1 MPSQEDYLDKLLDE
15 MEESGELPKASE
27 PSSESGDTVDV
38 DEVSELSEDEI
49 QELLQAGVQRAGLD
63 VSEESPAKARG
74 TDRNMADGTGL
85 SGREASK
92 EASGDK
98 ADRIRQTL
106 DKKKRRKEEA
116 ARKKAAK
123 REAKEAKAA
132 RKEADRLAK
141 AAGKSAGKDVSKQAG
156 NNASAE
162 KRQAAPRRQPRDGSD
177 DNLFDKELLDF
188 IVSEAETLEKEAQL
202 PEGEMPEA
210 AEGETV
216 TARSVPKEAGFDLD
230 SVLDDTNVDVDLLA
244 ENAADAGK
252 PEMGELP
259 EQDESSEASDKQDEP
274 SETSDKQDEPL
285 EASDKM
291 DEFIADASADMEEEP
306 EKKQGL
312 FSKMADLLTEE
323 DEESEEDVEKAAKA
337 AEKKKAKKAKPKKE
351 KPAKPK
357 KAPKPA
363 KPKKVKPPKEESDA
377 SAGKHISFKN
387 AIPVILVGI
396 SVGVLLFVFINA
408 SVEYVDKQTARAAFQ
423 AGDYQ
428 TCYENLFGKEL
439 NESDEALFGKAK
451 SILYIRLWVQEY
463 EMYLN
468 EGDQVR
474 ALDSLIRTVDQ
485 YPELYRYAAAWNALP
500 EVEAEYG
507 RVLSALSEGYGL
519 TEENAREIAALPRD
533 VEYTRTVTAIA
544 QGQAYGANTE
554 NNEPDEDQTQEPDQM
569 EDPLPEEEELGGD
582 TFIDNQ

>member
-1 MPSQEDYLDKLLDE
+1 MCVDMPSQEDYLDKLLDE

-27 PSSESGDTVDV
+27 PSSESGDAVDV

-49 QELLQAGVQRAGLD
+49 QELLEAGFQRAGLD
-63 VSEESPAKARG
+63 VSEDPRTKARG
-74 TDRNMADGTGL
+74 TDADIDDTAG
-85 SGREASK
+85 SGRETSN
-92 EASGDK
+92 EASGNK
-98 ADRIRQTL
+98 ADKIRQKL
-106 DKKKRRKEEA
+106 DKKKKRKEEA

-141 AAGKSAGKDVSKQAG
+141 AAQKGTGKGTPKQEGKAP
-156 NNASAE
+156 AE
-162 KRQAAPRRQPRDGSD
+162 KKQTASRRQSRAESD
-177 DNLFDKELLDF
+177 ESLIDKELLDF
-188 IVSEAETLEKEAQL
+188 IVSEAETMEKEAQL
-202 PEGEMPEA
+202 PEGEMPEEDTLEDA
-210 AEGETV
+210 GAG
-216 TARSVPKEAGFDLD
+216 RSVPEEAGFDLD

-259 EQDESSEASDKQDEP
+259 EQDEIPADSDE
-274 SETSDKQDEPL
+274 
-285 EASDKM
+285 DKM

-323 DEESEEDVEKAAKA
+323 DEECEEDIEKAAQA

-363 KPKKVKPPKEESDA
+363 KPKKVKPPKEEA
-377 SAGKHISFKN
+377 ETPGGKHFSFKN

-408 SVEYVDKQTARAAFQ
+408 SVEYVDKLTARAAFQ

-439 NESDEALFGKAK
+439 NESDEALLGKSK
-451 SILYIRLWVQEY
+451 SILYIRLWVREY
-463 EMYLN
+463 EMYLS

-507 RVLSALSEGYGL
+507 KILSALSESYGL
-519 TEENAREIAALPRD
+519 TEEDAREIAALVRD

-544 QGQAYGANTE
+544 QGQAYGGNTE
-554 NNEPDEDQTQEPDQM
+554 SNVPDEDEAQVPDQM
-569 EDPLPEEEELGGD
+569 EDPLPEEEDLGGD

>member
-1 MPSQEDYLDKLLDE
+1 MCVDMPSQEDYLDKLLDE

-27 PSSESGDTVDV
+27 PSSEGGDTVDV

-49 QELLQAGVQRAGLD
+49 QELLEAGFQRAGLD
-63 VSEESPAKARG
+63 APEESQAKARG
-74 TDRNMADGTGL
+74 TDADIDDTAG
-85 SGREASK
+85 SGREVSK

-98 ADRIRQTL
+98 ADRIQQTR
-106 DKKKRRKEEA
+106 DKKRRRKEEA

-141 AAGKSAGKDVSKQAG
+141 AAQKSTGKDTAKQEG
-156 NNASAE
+156 KASAE
-162 KRQAAPRRQPRDGSD
+162 KKQAASRRQSQAESD
-177 DNLFDKELLDF
+177 ESLFDKELLDF

-202 PEGEMPEA
+202 PEGEMSEKDTLEEDA
-210 AEGETV
+210 G
-216 TARSVPKEAGFDLD
+216 TAREEAGFNLD

-259 EQDESSEASDKQDEP
+259 EQDEIPAGSDE
-274 SETSDKQDEPL
+274 
-285 EASDKM
+285 DKM

-312 FSKMADLLTEE
+312 LSKMADLLTEE
-323 DEESEEDVEKAAKA
+323 DEESEEDIEKAAQA
-337 AEKKKAKKAKPKKE
+337 SEKKKAKKAKPKKE

-363 KPKKVKPPKEESDA
+363 KPKKVKPPKEEA
-377 SAGKHISFKN
+377 ETPGGKHFSFKN

-408 SVEYVDKQTARAAFQ
+408 SVEFVDKQTARAAFQ

-439 NESDEALFGKAK
+439 NESDEALLGKSK
-451 SILYIRLWVQEY
+451 SILYIRLWVREY
-463 EMYLN
+463 EMYLS

-474 ALDSLIRTVDQ
+474 ALDSLIRTVDR
-485 YPELYRYAAAWNALP
+485 YPELYQYAAAWNALP

-507 RVLSALSEGYGL
+507 KILSALSESYGL
-519 TEENAREIAALPRD
+519 TEEDAREIAALARD

-544 QGQAYGANTE
+544 QGQVYGGNTE
-554 NNEPDEDQTQEPDQM
+554 SNGPDEEEIQVPDQM

>member
-1 MPSQEDYLDKLLDE
+1 MCVDMPSQEDYLDKLLDE

-27 PSSESGDTVDV
+27 PSSEGGDTVDV

-49 QELLQAGVQRAGLD
+49 QELLEAGFQRAGLD
-63 VSEESPAKARG
+63 VPEESQAKARG
-74 TDRNMADGTGL
+74 TDADIDDTAG
-85 SGREASK
+85 SGR

-98 ADRIRQTL
+98 ADRIQQTR
-106 DKKKRRKEEA
+106 DRKRRRKEEA

-132 RKEADRLAK
+132 RKKADRLAK
-141 AAGKSAGKDVSKQAG
+141 AAQQSTGKDTAKQEG
-156 NNASAE
+156 KASAE
-162 KRQAAPRRQPRDGSD
+162 KKQAASRRQSQAESD
-177 DNLFDKELLDF
+177 ESLFDKELLDF

-202 PEGEMPEA
+202 PEGEMPEKDTLEEDA
-210 AEGETV
+210 G
-216 TARSVPKEAGFDLD
+216 TAREEAGFNLD

-259 EQDESSEASDKQDEP
+259 EQDEIPAGSDE
-274 SETSDKQDEPL
+274 
-285 EASDKM
+285 DKM

-312 FSKMADLLTEE
+312 LSKMADLLTEE
-323 DEESEEDVEKAAKA
+323 DGESEEDIEKAAQA
-337 AEKKKAKKAKPKKE
+337 SEKKKAKKAKPKKE

-363 KPKKVKPPKEESDA
+363 KPKKVKPPKEEA
-377 SAGKHISFKN
+377 ETPGGKHFSFKN

-439 NESDEALFGKAK
+439 NESDETLLGKSK
-451 SILYIRLWVQEY
+451 SILYIRLWVREY
-463 EMYLN
+463 EMYLS

-474 ALDSLIRTVDQ
+474 ALDSLIRTVDR
-485 YPELYRYAAAWNALP
+485 YPELYQYAAAWNALP

-507 RVLSALSEGYGL
+507 KILSALSESYGL
-519 TEENAREIAALPRD
+519 TEEDAREIAALARD

-544 QGQAYGANTE
+544 QGQVYGGNTE
-554 NNEPDEDQTQEPDQM
+554 SNGPDEEEIQVPDQM

>member
-1 MPSQEDYLDKLLDE
+1 MCVDMPSQEDYLDKLLDE

-27 PSSESGDTVDV
+27 PSSEGGDTVDV

-49 QELLQAGVQRAGLD
+49 QELLEAGFQRAGLD
-63 VSEESPAKARG
+63 VPEESQAKARG
-74 TDRNMADGTGL
+74 TDADIDDTAG
-85 SGREASK
+85 SGR

-98 ADRIRQTL
+98 ADRIQQTR
-106 DKKKRRKEEA
+106 DKKRRRKEEA

-141 AAGKSAGKDVSKQAG
+141 AAQQSTGKDTAKQEG
-156 NNASAE
+156 KASAE
-162 KRQAAPRRQPRDGSD
+162 KKQAASRRQSQAESD
-177 DNLFDKELLDF
+177 ESLFDKELLDF

-202 PEGEMPEA
+202 PEGEMPEKDTLEEDA
-210 AEGETV
+210 GS
-216 TARSVPKEAGFDLD
+216 AREEAGFNLD

-259 EQDESSEASDKQDEP
+259 EQDEIPAGSDE
-274 SETSDKQDEPL
+274 
-285 EASDKM
+285 DKM
-291 DEFIADASADMEEEP
+291 DEFIADASADMEEP

-312 FSKMADLLTEE
+312 LSKMADLLTEE
-323 DEESEEDVEKAAKA
+323 DGESEEDIEKAAQA
-337 AEKKKAKKAKPKKE
+337 SEKKKAKKAKPKKE

-363 KPKKVKPPKEESDA
+363 KPKKVKPPKEEA
-377 SAGKHISFKN
+377 ETPGGKHFSFKN

-439 NESDEALFGKAK
+439 NESDETLLGKSK
-451 SILYIRLWVQEY
+451 SILYIRLWVREY
-463 EMYLN
+463 EMYLS

-474 ALDSLIRTVDQ
+474 ALDSLIRTVDR
-485 YPELYRYAAAWNALP
+485 YPELYQYAAAWNALP

-507 RVLSALSEGYGL
+507 KILSALSESYGL
-519 TEENAREIAALPRD
+519 TEEDAREIAALARD

-544 QGQAYGANTE
+544 QGQVYGGNTE
-554 NNEPDEDQTQEPDQM
+554 SNGPDEEEIQVPDQM

>member
-1 MPSQEDYLDKLLDE
+1 MCVDMPSQEDYLDKLLDE

-27 PSSESGDTVDV
+27 PSSEGGDTVDV

-49 QELLQAGVQRAGLD
+49 QELLEAGFQRAGLD
-63 VSEESPAKARG
+63 VPEESQAKARG
-74 TDRNMADGTGL
+74 TDADIDDTAG
-85 SGREASK
+85 SGR

-98 ADRIRQTL
+98 ADRIQQTR
-106 DKKKRRKEEA
+106 DKKRRRKEEA

-141 AAGKSAGKDVSKQAG
+141 AAQQSTGKDTAKQEG
-156 NNASAE
+156 KASAE
-162 KRQAAPRRQPRDGSD
+162 KKQAASRRQSQAESD
-177 DNLFDKELLDF
+177 ESLFDKELLDF

-202 PEGEMPEA
+202 PEGEMPEKDTLEEDA
-210 AEGETV
+210 GS
-216 TARSVPKEAGFDLD
+216 AREEAGFNLD

-259 EQDESSEASDKQDEP
+259 EQDEIPAGSDE
-274 SETSDKQDEPL
+274 
-285 EASDKM
+285 DKM
-291 DEFIADASADMEEEP
+291 DEFIADASADMEEP

-312 FSKMADLLTEE
+312 LSKMADLLTEE
-323 DEESEEDVEKAAKA
+323 DGESEEDIEKAAQA
-337 AEKKKAKKAKPKKE
+337 SEKKKAKKAKPKKE

-363 KPKKVKPPKEESDA
+363 KPKKVKPPKEEA
-377 SAGKHISFKN
+377 ETPGGKHFSFKN

-439 NESDEALFGKAK
+439 NESDETLLGKSK
-451 SILYIRLWVQEY
+451 SILYIRLWVREY
-463 EMYLN
+463 EMYLS
-468 EGDQVR
+468 EGDKVR
-474 ALDSLIRTVDQ
+474 AMDSLIRTVDR
-485 YPELYRYAAAWNALP
+485 YPELYQYAAAWNALP

-507 RVLSALSEGYGL
+507 KILSALSESYGL
-519 TEENAREIAALPRD
+519 TEEDAREIAALARD

-544 QGQAYGANTE
+544 QGQVYGGNTE
-554 NNEPDEDQTQEPDQM
+554 SNGPDEEEIQVPDQM

>member
-27 PSSESGDTVDV
+27 PSSEGGDTVDV

-49 QELLQAGVQRAGLD
+49 QELLEAGFQRAGLD
-63 VSEESPAKARG
+63 VPEESQAKARG
-74 TDRNMADGTGL
+74 TDADIDDTAG
-85 SGREASK
+85 SGR

-98 ADRIRQTL
+98 ADRIQQTR
-106 DKKKRRKEEA
+106 DKKRRRKEEA

-141 AAGKSAGKDVSKQAG
+141 AAQQSTGKDTAKQEG
-156 NNASAE
+156 KASAE
-162 KRQAAPRRQPRDGSD
+162 KKQAASRRQSQAESD
-177 DNLFDKELLDF
+177 ESLFDKELLDF

-202 PEGEMPEA
+202 PEGEMPEKDTLEEDA
-210 AEGETV
+210 GS
-216 TARSVPKEAGFDLD
+216 AREEAGFNLD

-259 EQDESSEASDKQDEP
+259 EQDEIPAGSDE
-274 SETSDKQDEPL
+274 
-285 EASDKM
+285 DKM
-291 DEFIADASADMEEEP
+291 DEFIADASADMEEP

-312 FSKMADLLTEE
+312 LSKMADLLTEE
-323 DEESEEDVEKAAKA
+323 DGESEEDIEKAAQA
-337 AEKKKAKKAKPKKE
+337 SEKKKAKKAKPKKE

-363 KPKKVKPPKEESDA
+363 KPKKVKPPKEEA
-377 SAGKHISFKN
+377 ETPGGKHFSFKN

-439 NESDEALFGKAK
+439 NESDETLLGKSK
-451 SILYIRLWVQEY
+451 SILYIRLWVREY
-463 EMYLN
+463 EMYLS

-474 ALDSLIRTVDQ
+474 ALDSLIRTVDR
-485 YPELYRYAAAWNALP
+485 YPELYQYAAAWNALP

-507 RVLSALSEGYGL
+507 KILSALSESYGL
-519 TEENAREIAALPRD
+519 TEEDAREIAALARD

-544 QGQAYGANTE
+544 QGQVYGGNTE
-554 NNEPDEDQTQEPDQM
+554 SNGPDEEEIQVPDQM

-582 TFIDNQ
+582 TFIDNKCAFYA

>member
-27 PSSESGDTVDV
+27 PSSEGGDTVDV

-49 QELLQAGVQRAGLD
+49 QELLEAGFQRAGLD
-63 VSEESPAKARG
+63 VPEESQAKARG
-74 TDRNMADGTGL
+74 TDADIDDTAG
-85 SGREASK
+85 SGR

-98 ADRIRQTL
+98 ADRIQQTR
-106 DKKKRRKEEA
+106 DKKRRRKEEA

-141 AAGKSAGKDVSKQAG
+141 AAQQSTGKDTAKQEG
-156 NNASAE
+156 KASAE
-162 KRQAAPRRQPRDGSD
+162 KKQAASRRQSQAESD
-177 DNLFDKELLDF
+177 ESLFDKELLDF

-202 PEGEMPEA
+202 PEGEMPEKDTLEEDA
-210 AEGETV
+210 GS
-216 TARSVPKEAGFDLD
+216 AREEAGFNLD

-259 EQDESSEASDKQDEP
+259 EQDEIPAGSDE
-274 SETSDKQDEPL
+274 
-285 EASDKM
+285 DKM
-291 DEFIADASADMEEEP
+291 DEFIADASADMEEP

-312 FSKMADLLTEE
+312 LSKMADLLTEE
-323 DEESEEDVEKAAKA
+323 DGESEEDIEKAAQA
-337 AEKKKAKKAKPKKE
+337 SEKKKAKKAKPKKE

-363 KPKKVKPPKEESDA
+363 KPKKVKPPKEEA
-377 SAGKHISFKN
+377 ETPGGKHFSFKN

-439 NESDEALFGKAK
+439 NESDETLLGKSK
-451 SILYIRLWVQEY
+451 SILYIRLWVREY
-463 EMYLN
+463 EMYLS

-474 ALDSLIRTVDQ
+474 ALDSLIRTVDR
-485 YPELYRYAAAWNALP
+485 YPELYQYAAAWNALP

-507 RVLSALSEGYGL
+507 KILSALSESYGL
-519 TEENAREIAALPRD
+519 TEEDAREIAALARD

-544 QGQAYGANTE
+544 QGQVYGGNTE
-554 NNEPDEDQTQEPDQM
+554 SNGPDEEEIQVPDQM

>member
-27 PSSESGDTVDV
+27 PSSEGGDTVDV

-49 QELLQAGVQRAGLD
+49 QELLEAGFQRAGLD
-63 VSEESPAKARG
+63 VPEESQAKARG
-74 TDRNMADGTGL
+74 TDADIDDTAG
-85 SGREASK
+85 SGR

-98 ADRIRQTL
+98 ADRIQQTR
-106 DKKKRRKEEA
+106 DRKRRRKEEA

-132 RKEADRLAK
+132 RKKADRLAK
-141 AAGKSAGKDVSKQAG
+141 AAQQSTGKDTAKQEG
-156 NNASAE
+156 KASAE
-162 KRQAAPRRQPRDGSD
+162 KKQAASRRQSQAESD
-177 DNLFDKELLDF
+177 ESLFDKELLDF

-202 PEGEMPEA
+202 PEGEMPEKDTLEEDA
-210 AEGETV
+210 G
-216 TARSVPKEAGFDLD
+216 TAREEAGFNLD

-259 EQDESSEASDKQDEP
+259 EQDEIPAGSDE
-274 SETSDKQDEPL
+274 
-285 EASDKM
+285 DKM

-312 FSKMADLLTEE
+312 LSKMADLLTEE
-323 DEESEEDVEKAAKA
+323 DGESEEDIEKAAQA
-337 AEKKKAKKAKPKKE
+337 SEKKKAKKAKPKKE

-363 KPKKVKPPKEESDA
+363 KPKKVKPPKEEA
-377 SAGKHISFKN
+377 ETPGGKHFSFKN

-439 NESDEALFGKAK
+439 NESDETLLGKSK
-451 SILYIRLWVQEY
+451 SILYIRLWVREY
-463 EMYLN
+463 EMYLS

-474 ALDSLIRTVDQ
+474 ALDSLIRTVDR
-485 YPELYRYAAAWNALP
+485 YPELYQYAAAWNALP

-507 RVLSALSEGYGL
+507 KILSALSESYGL
-519 TEENAREIAALPRD
+519 TEEDAREIAALARD

-544 QGQAYGANTE
+544 QGQVYGGNTE
-554 NNEPDEDQTQEPDQM
+554 SNGPDEEEIQVPDQM